1 MSIVL
6 PNLTDKEF
14 SSYNDVNRMRRIIDD
29 FFNKVILTKKATYR
43 LHVTSGE
50 LKHLIERWA
59 GLKMNHKQERVYG
72 YNNTYILEPFLVKVM
87 HEKGIALKESNLSQS
102 NILYSRCFVG
112 IPKKS
117 IEKLQC
123 FIHQATPD
131 DDFKV
136 KPFYWHLF
144 IIRRSYVANITEK
157 DYMKLAIDDV
167 WKAHDWKKIYYGKHV

>member
-14 SSYNDVNRMRRIIDD
+14 SSYNDVNRMKRIIDD
-29 FFNKVILTKKATYR
+29 FFNRVILTKKATNR
-43 LHVTSGE
+43 SVTSGE
-50 LKHLIERWA
+50 LKHLIEHWA

-72 YNNTYILEPFLVKVM
+72 YSNTYILEPFLVKVM
-87 HEKGIALKESNLSQS
+87 HEKGIALIESNLSQS
-102 NILYSRCFVG
+102 NILFSRCFVG
-112 IPKKS
+112 IAKKS

-136 KPFYWHLF
+136 KPFSWHAGGPMYKHHRERLHE
-144 IIRRSYVANITEK
+144 IGY
-157 DYMKLAIDDV
+157 DDV